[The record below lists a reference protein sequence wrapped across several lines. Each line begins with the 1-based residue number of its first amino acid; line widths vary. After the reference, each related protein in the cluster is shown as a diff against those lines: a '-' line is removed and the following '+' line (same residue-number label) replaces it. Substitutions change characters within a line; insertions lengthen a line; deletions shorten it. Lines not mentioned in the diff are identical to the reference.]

1 MNESQERLNA
11 AKSTYNP
18 DDVAG
23 ALAFLKWW
31 RDGEAAIMYMA
42 DVEAGNGNHKCQRT
56 VLLGDEPKAY
66 LDNLWN
72 HGRLGTAA
80 CLLESVS
87 RHSLFR
93 FSIERE
99 KSGYYYHVWMMWQ

>member
-1 MNESQERLNA
+1 MTETQQRLNN

-18 DDVAG
+18 DDVSG

-31 RDGEAAIMYMA
+31 KDGEPAIMYMA
-42 DVEAGNGNHKCQRT
+42 GAEAANGNYKCQRI
-56 VLLGDEPKAY
+56 VFSGDEPKAY
-66 LDNLWN
+66 LDNLWT

-80 CLLESVS
+80 CLLESVA
-87 RHSLFR
+87 RNSLFR

-99 KSGYYYHVWMMWQ
+99 KNGYYYNVWMMW